1 MTAAVELSALKQH
14 VAKKLM
20 QRCIVNTFTIFIFVS

>member
-1 MTAAVELSALKQH
+1 MTAAVKLSALKQH
-14 VAKKLM
+14 VTKNLM